1 MSAYAPSLAHRE
13 AGGEACSAFRARVLR
28 WRRQSLALCGA
39 AQFERAAPRGVGLLC
54 LELDSAEQRLLLA
67 GAADGSVALFDTGS
81 AAGLD
86 GGSARAGPPV
96 AVPAALRLRRGVAHA
111 HGCSAAA
118 WYPAGGGLCFTA
130 GLDGFIKAW
139 DLAAGGAE
147 ALRFSAGAS
156 KVYALALPRS
166 ASAPHGLLAA
176 GVSDGRVLLC
186 DPAAGGAAHVLT
198 GHRAAVLCAAWL
210 PASEHVL
217 ATGGAD
223 GAVRLWDVRT
233 AGTLLLLDQHRTAEG
248 GTGGGAS
255 ALVGGDASAT
265 VALAGAAT
273 AHTGS
278 VSALCT
284 SSDGR
289 VLYSHGGDGRV
300 RAWCAARGVNLLLH
314 FPAAATPN
322 AARLG
327 TRLALSGDGA
337 ALYVPARSG
346 AAVLCARTGDLLSPP
361 LQGGHFADVVAAV
374 AHPTTAAVFTAAQ
387 DGTVLTWAP
396 RPLSSE
402 ADDAA
407 ATGQRAGGAREDAD
421 AWSDEEEAGRGPRM
435 AYRPAARTAGAQ
447 RHHA

>member
-1 MSAYAPSLAHRE
+1 MSASYAPSLAVRE
-13 AGGEACSAFRARVLR
+13 AGCEGGSAFRSRVLR

-67 GAADGSVALFDTGS
+67 GAADGSVALFDTRG
-81 AAGLD
+81 APGLD
-86 GGSARAGPPV
+86 GGSSRAGPPV
-96 AVPAALRLRRGVAHA
+96 VVPATLRLRRGVAHA

-118 WYPAGGGLCFTA
+118 WYPAGGGLAFTA
-130 GLDGFIKAW
+130 GLDGCVKGW

-147 ALRFSAGAS
+147 ALRFAAGA

-176 GVSDGRVLLC
+176 GAADGRVLLC

-198 GHRAAVLCAAWL
+198 GHRAAVLCSAWL
-210 PASEHVL
+210 PGSEHVL

-233 AGTLLLLDQHRTAEG
+233 AGTLLLLDQHRAAEG
-248 GTGGGAS
+248 GTGGGVATLAG
-255 ALVGGDASAT
+255 ALDASST

-278 VSALCT
+278 VSAVCT

-314 FPAAATPN
+314 FPAASTPN
-322 AARLG
+322 PARLG
-327 TRLALSGDGA
+327 TRLALSGDGR
-337 ALYVPARSG
+337 ALYCPSRAG
-346 AAVLCARTGDLLSPP
+346 AAVLCARTGALLSPP
-361 LQGGHFADVVAAV
+361 LQGGHFGDVISVV
-374 AHPTTAAVFTAAQ
+374 AHPHTAAVFTAAQ

-396 RPLSSE
+396 RPLTSE
-402 ADDAA
+402 ADDNSAH
-407 ATGQRAGGAREDAD
+407 GQRAAQRDDAD

-435 AYRPAARTAGAQ
+435 AYRPAARTAAQ